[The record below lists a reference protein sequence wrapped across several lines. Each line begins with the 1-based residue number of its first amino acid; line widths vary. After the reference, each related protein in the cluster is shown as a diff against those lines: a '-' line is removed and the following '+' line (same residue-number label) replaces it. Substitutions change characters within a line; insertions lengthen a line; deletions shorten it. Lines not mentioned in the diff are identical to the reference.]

1 MIQVV
6 ELPVGELMPYS
17 NNPRKNERA
26 VPKVMESIRNFG
38 FYNPI
43 QIDRDKTVINGHT
56 RLMAAK
62 RLGMETVP
70 CIYVEDLTDDQ
81 VRAMRLVDNR
91 TAEYSQWDVERQQ
104 EELERILTVDMSE
117 FDFSE
122 IEEEMEREDPD
133 GPREP
138 RVESPDYE
146 PSDSQWMPE
155 DLASADQGMLSRARE
170 LISKVSDD
178 GIRGILELRLGYL
191 YYWDYERIADYYASQ
206 ATPDERA
213 AMEALAMVFL
223 DESGQVENGFLDISA
238 GGE

>member
-6 ELPVGELMPYS
+6 EVPVGDLVPYS

-43 QIDRDKTVINGHT
+43 QIDREKTVINGHT

-117 FDFSE
+117 FDFSDL
-122 IEEEMEREDPD
+122 EEEMDGEEREKA
-133 GPREP
+133 REP

-146 PSDSQWMPE
+146 PSESQWMPD
-155 DLASADQGMLSRARE
+155 DLASADRDMVSRARS
-170 LISKVSDD
+170 LISGVQDE
-178 GIRGILELRLGYL
+178 GIRRILELRVGYL
-191 YYWDYERIADYYASQ
+191 YYWDYERIADYYATQ
-206 ATPDERA
+206 ATGEEKA

-223 DESGQVENGFLDISA
+223 DEAGQVENGFLDIAA
-238 GGE
+238 GE

>member
-6 ELPVGELMPYS
+6 ELPVGDLMPYR

-70 CIYVEDLTDDQ
+70 CIYVEDLTEDQ

-91 TAEYSQWDVERQQ
+91 TSEYSQWDIERQQ

-122 IEEEMEREDPD
+122 MEEELEEAVQDKEAKPK
-133 GPREP
+133 
-138 RVESPDYE
+138 VESPDYE
-146 PSDSQWMPE
+146 PSESQWMPA
-155 DLASADQGMLSRARE
+155 DLASADPDMLSRARS

-178 GIRGILELRLGYL
+178 GIRRILELRLGYL
-191 YYWDYERIADYYASQ
+191 YYWDYERIADYHATQ
-206 ATPDERA
+206 ATPEERA

-223 DESGQVENGFLDISA
+223 DEAGQVENGFLDIA